1 MESLESLDAKIALV
15 DFVDGVSLILGECVF
30 KDLFSHWCKGLV
42 CLYFFVKEIQVKCN
56 VYSRFGLD
64 NSIAGL
70 EHITLFWKMRQQ
82 HSNNI
87 LSVNYIHNE
96 RERSARESPIWICL
110 QLKQIT
116 FFALDPL
123 AVLYSQVAVERGWR
137 VVEIDL
143 EVLVP
148 VEQKQ

>member
-1 MESLESLDAKIALV
+1 
-15 DFVDGVSLILGECVF
+15 
-30 KDLFSHWCKGLV
+30 
-42 CLYFFVKEIQVKCN
+42 
-56 VYSRFGLD
+56 
-64 NSIAGL
+64 
-70 EHITLFWKMRQQ
+70 MRQQ
-82 HSNNI
+82 HSYNI
-87 LSVNYIHNE
+87 LSVNYICRE

-110 QLKQIT
+110 RLQPIT

-148 VEQKQ
+148 EEQMCHGKAEIRKGAAI